1 MPKLSAP
8 ERSDSRV
15 IEFAVLLL
23 IVAVGALLRFHNL
36 DLKSLWYDEALTYDL
51 VQGSLAETF
60 LRNTTENSAPPF
72 FPLLLALVTGANATE
87 TALRLPAVI
96 AGILAI
102 PALWFLARQ
111 YLPGPLALVP
121 PLLVAIAPTQI
132 EFSQQ
137 VREYSLS
144 FTVSVLLILAY
155 QRFLDVPSARRAL
168 GLALLLAFGLLIQ
181 YGLGLLAAGLGL
193 VACVDLW
200 FRPERRTHLRRW
212 FLAQLPGGLVVGFLA
227 LTTLPG
233 QRAAMAP
240 GLVTYLADRH
250 WDGTAAGLY
259 TLLASPRADFVNF
272 AFPSRLMLALTAV
285 GVLLWLFDRT
295 RWRVAGFLLVP
306 VALTVLTAL
315 VGVYPFGGIRQ
326 DLFLLPLVYVVA
338 LEPLRWLAN
347 RVGAPSGA
355 MDIPIA
361 RERAPT
367 GAMDISIAR
376 ERAPT
381 GAMDISIARVGA
393 PLGAMG
399 RWIAAKAAPTVIAA
413 VFIAIGVPRTLALLE
428 STGPEPVRLVV
439 QTLERRLAVAPGDPI
454 YVYSGAAPAF
464 RYYWAGRREPW
475 IVGAKHLSGLDQTL
489 ADAALPA
496 VHAEIRRE
504 LQQTGYLWL
513 IVSHIT
519 DRDHRALMAP
529 LEAEFPVST
538 LQASGGAYLY
548 FVKAPR

>member
-8 ERSDSRV
+8 GRSDSRV

-23 IVAVGALLRFHNL
+23 IVAVGALLRFYNL

-102 PALWFLARQ
+102 PALWVLARQ

-355 MDIPIA
+355 MD
-361 RERAPT
+361 R
-367 GAMDISIAR
+367 
-376 ERAPT
+376 
-381 GAMDISIARVGA
+381 SIARVGA
-393 PLGAMG
+393 PLGAMD
-399 RWIAAKAAPTVIAA
+399 RSIAPKGAPTVVAIVAAA

-454 YVYSGAAPAF
+454 YVYSGAVPAF
-464 RYYWAGRREPW
+464 RYYWAGRSEPW

-513 IVSHIT
+513 VVSHIT

>member
-8 ERSDSRV
+8 GRSDSRV

-102 PALWFLARQ
+102 PALWVLARQ

-355 MDIPIA
+355 MDL
-361 RERAPT
+361 
-367 GAMDISIAR
+367 SIA
-376 ERAPT
+376 PK
-381 GAMDISIARVGA
+381 G
-393 PLGAMG
+393 
-399 RWIAAKAAPTVIAA
+399 APTVVAIVAAA

-454 YVYSGAAPAF
+454 YVYSGAVPAF
-464 RYYWAGRREPW
+464 RYYWAGRSEPW

-496 VHAEIRRE
+496 VHAGIRRA
-504 LQQTGYLWL
+504 LRQTGSLWL
-513 IVSHIT
+513 VVSHIT
-519 DRDHRALMAP
+519 VPDDAALLAP
-529 LEAEFPVST
+529 LQAEFTVDT
-538 LQASGGAYLY
+538 IQADGGAALYLLQAT
-548 FVKAPR
+548 P